1 MPTRRQY
8 LASLAAGGLAT
19 IGTASADGYPSRP
32 DHITSVTGD
41 VDVIAEYQPSLITS
55 VDARQ
60 SMVGTYGWKAESS
73 EHDVESID
81 LVVSMG
87 VPEPVRLDDDSVVS
101 YELNRFELFSLNDFS
116 DVEIPNGTGL
126 AFGRGLSVSDRDGG
140 GVQINNASAGAIN
153 SLDELPNV
161 DVTALWQ
168 GPIADRPSASEAPDG
183 ARYEATDQNQLYR
196 NDPNNGWVVTGHGTE
211 SDPVPE
217 GHYGSVDTERGFR
230 RDADYVELYF
240 FDQ

>member
-1 MPTRRQY
+1 MIQDMTTNDDGEPQESEMTRRNMM
-8 LASLAAGGLAT
+8 LAT
-19 IGTASADGYPSRP
+19 GALTAPALFGIGDDNDLGFFDTHKVLDQE
-32 DHITSVTGD
+32 GD
-41 VDVIAEYQPSLITS
+41 QATNF
-55 VDARQ
+55 
-60 SMVGTYGWKAESS
+60 G
-73 EHDVESID
+73 ID
-81 LVVSMG
+81 
-87 VPEPVRLDDDSVVS
+87 PEA
-101 YELNRFELFSLNDFS
+101 
-116 DVEIPNGTGL
+116 L

-140 GVQINNASAGAIN
+140 GVQINNTSAGAIN

-168 GPIADRPSASEAPDG
+168 GPIADRPTASEAPDG
-183 ARYEATDQNQLYR
+183 ARYEATDQNLLYR